1 MISWIQRYFA
11 KHFKLVFLLILA
23 AMAIPLI
30 VIFSPSGGGRAS
42 SRVKERMFFNV
53 NLGNEA
59 AAARIG
65 TDANLSAELKAGYS
79 ALQGA
84 QLQEYALERVA
95 GLALADELHLPQP
108 SAAAVAKYVTTLRAF
123 QNESGQF
130 DQKRY
135 TTFGDSLKASQGLS
149 VADVNRVLRD
159 DVRLEQLGALV
170 GGPGYVLPPDVQQ
183 QLIRSDTAWTVQ
195 VADLKYANFN
205 PAIEAGDAALK
216 KFYDENSFRY
226 EVPVRPRLSYV
237 EFKSA
242 DFMPPTAPTE
252 AELRAFY
259 NANIGRFPAAPDASG
274 KAPSPTEDNFPKV
287 RGTVEAALK
296 DAAAARLA
304 VKAAND
310 LTVAIYDRKFAAN
323 SAELAEFL
331 AGQRRAAAAIPPFA
345 PDAPPAN
352 LPWLAQAA
360 EQISHLSKDRF
371 FTDPVPTGSGYAVL
385 LWNETLPAYQPTFTE
400 VHDRVAA
407 DYKESEKRRLF
418 SERGRTLHTQLQAA
432 AKSGPAAFSSAA
444 AAEKL
449 EIKTYAN
456 FTLGKPP
463 QDIPYPAV
471 STLRTLEAGGV
482 SDMVATN
489 DDGYLVYAQEKKL
502 PDITPAN
509 PRYGEVQKQIMS
521 FISST
526 NENSYLGAMVEAEL
540 KKTEP
545 ATR

>member
-11 KHFKLVFLLILA
+11 KHFKVVFLLILA

-42 SRVKERMFFNV
+42 SQVKERMFFNV
-53 NLGNEA
+53 NLGNEETA
-59 AAARIG
+59 SRIG
-65 TDANLSAELKAGYS
+65 TDASLSAELKAGYS

-108 SAAAVAKYVTTLRAF
+108 SAAAISKYVTTLRAF

-135 TTFGDSLKASQGLS
+135 TAFGDSLKTSKGLS

-159 DVRLEQLGALV
+159 DVRLEQLGALI

-195 VADLKYANFN
+195 VADLKYTDFN
-205 PAIEAGDAALK
+205 PAIDATDAALK

-226 EVPVRPRLSYV
+226 EVPVRPRLSYI
-237 EFKSA
+237 EFKNA
-242 DFMPPTAPTE
+242 DFTPPNAPTE

-296 DAAAARLA
+296 DAAASRLA

-323 SAELAEFL
+323 STELAEFL
-331 AGQRRAAAAIPPFA
+331 AGQRRAPVAIPPFA
-345 PDAPPAN
+345 PDAPPAG

-385 LWNETLPAYQPTFTE
+385 LWNETLPAYQPTLAE
-400 VHDRVAA
+400 VRDRVAA

-418 SERGRTLHTQLQAA
+418 SEHGRALHTKLQAA
-432 AKSGPAAFSSAA
+432 AKSGPTGFSGAA

-449 EIKTYAN
+449 EVKTYAN
-456 FTLGKPP
+456 FTLSKPP
-463 QDIPYPAV
+463 QDIPYPAI
-471 STLRTLEAGGV
+471 STLRSLDAGGV
-482 SDMVATN
+482 SEMVATN

-502 PDITPAN
+502 PDTSPAN
-509 PRYGEVQKQIMS
+509 PRYAEVQKQIMS
-521 FISST
+521 FIAST